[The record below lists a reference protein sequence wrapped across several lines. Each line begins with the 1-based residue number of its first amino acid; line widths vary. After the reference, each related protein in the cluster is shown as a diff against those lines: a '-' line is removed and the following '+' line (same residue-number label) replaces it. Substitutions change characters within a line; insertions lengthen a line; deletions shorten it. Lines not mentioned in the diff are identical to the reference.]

1 MLSRTCLDPSDEDSV
16 VRCMFRPIATVSGVV
31 VIAQEW
37 PCWLQVLIDLG
48 VNVNKVYAPVIYEDV
63 FRREARNILRW
74 SPIREMEELDVVP
87 AAWNQY
93 TLLASGSFG
102 FCREMVDKLR
112 HHIGPYLYAIDM
124 NFRLMRPRL
133 VDHALGHYS
142 SQLRELGMD
151 TTRVVHAEFGGVTT
165 ARHVIAHRNIVG
177 KDVFVPHRILNRT
190 LSHVIS
196 STVSGWEIDAPQPL
210 SRTSPRR
217 GPIKEGELFRGEG
230 LLDVSLINP
239 MVACKCVF
247 TSSGWARR
255 ALTQEERLSAFDT
268 PLSLKGNLKEC
279 EKARFALERSVSPLV
294 IQSIVRAMWA
304 GGKSEGVEVSGVES
318 TSGSRRLAH
327 GSQEESEGS
336 GVISQEQRGLLSG
349 GAASDED
356 GRLVDHGSLVIKSNC
371 KTGLVPSPSSPAA
384 TAHVPAA
391 GGGLQVST
399 INDNDIFVELKREH
413 DHAKAVK
420 SDDAEVPVHL
430 WDAAVCRGSPTK
442 AQESALAILREFCLR
457 VYRRRLSREILT
469 YMANK
474 FGKMSHSWDRCVG
487 KASPELWLKA
497 HRNWRLRN
505 VKGWLERAWQGE
517 SRAIRREVDAMREIV
532 WRAAWNTWFE
542 YPFGSRLLYF
552 RFPSLYRM
560 QALEGVRVWFNG
572 PGPTEKRAQPSLGPE
587 EQEVLRRKITKLV
600 DKGYLGPS
608 EEDNRRRKLSSG
620 LRGHKSV
627 IKYFAVPKGRL
638 DGVVQDWRIVFD
650 AGANNLNDAVF
661 VPSFSLPNTNS
672 LLRLVSSKTMMSD
685 RDLSEM
691 FHQFQLHE
699 SAIEYAAIDLRPLHL
714 DPVKYPHRW
723 MCWLRNLMGFRSS
736 PYNSVRMYMIIEE
749 VIRGDRRDLS
759 NPFQW
764 ESVMLNLP
772 GTVEYKPSLPWVM
785 QLRADN
791 SEASNMTSFVD
802 DQRVTGEGSARVREA
817 GHAISTRESY
827 MGLQDALRKLRH
839 PDGSKRPG
847 AWAGVNVLI
856 EEDGAVAVT
865 VSQEKWDRL
874 KAICDYWLAELK
886 AGRVD
891 LDFKKLQSDR
901 GFLVY
906 VTQAFPG
913 MKPYLKGFHLSLESW
928 REGRNSEGWKAS
940 PGEMKVD
947 EDVES
952 EAEEE
957 YSDME
962 AVKWNLVVEADVG
975 LGAGERNRGPSS
987 GVTRA
992 VPRFRSDLEALLAL
1006 AEDQT
1011 PAIRRVRSGRCRMMV
1026 YGFVDASAAGFG
1038 ATIERPGGLYGRFG
1052 LWGRDSE
1059 EDSSNYRELNNLV
1072 ETVEEE
1078 ASEDYLS
1085 GGELWIFTDN
1095 STAESVVHKGG
1106 SKSPR
1111 LHDLVVRLRKAELKH
1126 DFTLFV
1132 VHVAGTRMIAQGT
1145 DGLSRGSFLEG
1156 VVSGSQMLS
1165 FVDLALPATI
1175 RSPGVIEFVKSWV
1188 EPVAGDL
1195 RILSPEEWF
1204 VEGHGIVGGRKDARG
1219 MWIPSHAKNG
1229 KAYLWSPAPVIADVA
1244 LEECLKAVHKRT
1256 DAFHIFL
1263 IPRLF
1268 TPRWMRLLYK
1278 LSDFVFHV
1286 KPGSRFWPSDM
1297 HEPLFVGISLPLLN
1311 RYPWSLR
1318 GTPLLVGLERQLCQ
1332 VQGQGRGDGRDILQQ
1347 LLRTP
1352 GVLARV
1358 SDGVA
1363 RKVLRMPSAGPVS
1376 DEESAR

>member
-1 MLSRTCLDPSDEDSV
+1 
-16 VRCMFRPIATVSGVV
+16 
-31 VIAQEW
+31 
-37 PCWLQVLIDLG
+37 
-48 VNVNKVYAPVIYEDV
+48 
-63 FRREARNILRW
+63 
-74 SPIREMEELDVVP
+74 
-87 AAWNQY
+87 
-93 TLLASGSFG
+93 
-102 FCREMVDKLR
+102 
-112 HHIGPYLYAIDM
+112 
-124 NFRLMRPRL
+124 
-133 VDHALGHYS
+133 
-142 SQLRELGMD
+142 
-151 TTRVVHAEFGGVTT
+151 
-165 ARHVIAHRNIVG
+165 
-177 KDVFVPHRILNRT
+177 
-190 LSHVIS
+190 
-196 STVSGWEIDAPQPL
+196 
-210 SRTSPRR
+210 
-217 GPIKEGELFRGEG
+217 
-230 LLDVSLINP
+230 
-239 MVACKCVF
+239 
-247 TSSGWARR
+247 
-255 ALTQEERLSAFDT
+255 
-268 PLSLKGNLKEC
+268 
-279 EKARFALERSVSPLV
+279 
-294 IQSIVRAMWA
+294 
-304 GGKSEGVEVSGVES
+304 
-318 TSGSRRLAH
+318 
-327 GSQEESEGS
+327 
-336 GVISQEQRGLLSG
+336 
-349 GAASDED
+349 
-356 GRLVDHGSLVIKSNC
+356 
-371 KTGLVPSPSSPAA
+371 
-384 TAHVPAA
+384 
-391 GGGLQVST
+391 
-399 INDNDIFVELKREH
+399 
-413 DHAKAVK
+413 
-420 SDDAEVPVHL
+420 
-430 WDAAVCRGSPTK
+430 
-442 AQESALAILREFCLR
+442 
-457 VYRRRLSREILT
+457 
-469 YMANK
+469 
-474 FGKMSHSWDRCVG
+474 
-487 KASPELWLKA
+487 
-497 HRNWRLRN
+497 
-505 VKGWLERAWQGE
+505 
-517 SRAIRREVDAMREIV
+517 
-532 WRAAWNTWFE
+532 
-542 YPFGSRLLYF
+542 
-552 RFPSLYRM
+552 
-560 QALEGVRVWFNG
+560 
-572 PGPTEKRAQPSLGPE
+572 
-587 EQEVLRRKITKLV
+587 
-600 DKGYLGPS
+600 
-608 EEDNRRRKLSSG
+608 
-620 LRGHKSV
+620 
-627 IKYFAVPKGRL
+627 
-638 DGVVQDWRIVFD
+638 
-650 AGANNLNDAVF
+650 
-661 VPSFSLPNTNS
+661 
-672 LLRLVSSKTMMSD
+672 
-685 RDLSEM
+685 
-691 FHQFQLHE
+691 
-699 SAIEYAAIDLRPLHL
+699 
-714 DPVKYPHRW
+714 
-723 MCWLRNLMGFRSS
+723 
-736 PYNSVRMYMIIEE
+736 
-749 VIRGDRRDLS
+749 
-759 NPFQW
+759 
-764 ESVMLNLP
+764 MLNLP

-791 SEASNMTSFVD
+791 SEASNLTSFVD
-802 DQRVTGEGSARVREA
+802 DQRVTGEGSTRVREA

-1175 RSPGVIEFVKSWV
+1175 RSPGVIDFVKSWV

-1311 RYPWSLR
+1311 RFPWSLR